1 MNNYG
6 GYRGGGYGGYG
17 GYGGGMFG
25 GRGPRNNGPTSGQ
38 IIFFLVLV
46 GLFMF
51 WWNFGGGQDY
61 HAKYT
66 KAQEAS
72 AKIELKKK
80 ANHDERITS
89 SQIAQQNGQTDGTN
103 DGASDNED
111 SLENL
116 ATKFD
121 KKKYPNYIDNLGS
134 ATFSE
139 DCLNTA
145 AEKQQGHAWYGLYAS
160 NDSSVIN
167 YGDAYINSKAIS
179 ESSSIK
185 FDSNKT
191 YLLPINLIGVMN
203 QDELLSNKNI
213 TDATSNAHKAINS
226 INSKVKDYLSQPNRD
241 VYYSI
246 DVINDGNKIGGY
258 HIMVKSVSDNGNSL
272 NINDFVFNK

>member
-6 GYRGGGYGGYG
+6 GYRSGGYG
-17 GYGGGMFG
+17 GYGGGMYG

-38 IIFFLVLV
+38 IIFFLVLI

-66 KAQEAS
+66 KEQESS

-80 ANHDERITS
+80 ANHDERINS
-89 SQIAQQNGQTDGTN
+89 NQIAQQNGQIDGTN
-103 DGASDNED
+103 NEASDNEA
-111 SLENL
+111 SLQSL
-116 ATKFD
+116 ATKFN

-134 ATFSE
+134 ATFSD
-139 DCLNTA
+139 DCLNTSS
-145 AEKQQGHAWYGLYAS
+145 EKQQGHAWYGLYAS
-160 NDSSVIN
+160 NNSSVIN

-185 FDSNKT
+185 FDNNKT

-203 QDELLSNKNI
+203 QNELLSDKNI
-213 TDATSNAHKAINS
+213 TNATANAHKAINS
-226 INSKVKDYLSQPNRD
+226 INDKIKDYLSQPNRD

-246 DVINDGNKIGGY
+246 DVINNGNKIGGY
-258 HIMVKSVSDNGNSL
+258 HIMAKSVSDNGKSI